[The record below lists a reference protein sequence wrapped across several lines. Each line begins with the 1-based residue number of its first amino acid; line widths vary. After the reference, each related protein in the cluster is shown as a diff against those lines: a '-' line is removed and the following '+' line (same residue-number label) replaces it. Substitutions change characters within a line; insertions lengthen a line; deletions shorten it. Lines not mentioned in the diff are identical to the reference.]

1 MHTWTCS
8 YMALYGVPWDDTQ
21 ESEAVYSAIMGIQN
35 ATSTL
40 QLSYIRVHYCWTED
54 GVVSLA
60 DGHWA
65 LWGRGETRRLA
76 HTFCR
81 RFCVSL
87 VFLRLCVSLYLQVF
101 SPLCF
106 VFLPLCFEYQ
116 LMCIRGGRGREKKR
130 VCVYSSDIAPK
141 PGSGA
146 GQPPAFT
153 VPTCTSERARWS

>member
-1 MHTWTCS
+1 MHTCT
-8 YMALYGVPWDDTQ
+8 YMLVHDPVRSTEYGEAQDDTQ

-65 LWGRGETRRLA
+65 LGGRGETRRLA

-81 RFCVSL
+81 RF
-87 VFLRLCVSLYLQVF
+87 LRLSCFSSLCVSLYLQVF

-106 VFLPLCFEYQ
+106 VFCRCALN
-116 LMCIRGGRGREKKR
+116 IN
-130 VCVYSSDIAPK
+130 
-141 PGSGA
+141 
-146 GQPPAFT
+146 
-153 VPTCTSERARWS
+153 

>member
-1 MHTWTCS
+1 MHTCT
-8 YMALYGVPWDDTQ
+8 YMLVHDPVRSTEYGEAQDDTQ

-65 LWGRGETRRLA
+65 LGGRGETRRLA

-87 VFLRLCVSLYLQVF
+87 VF
-101 SPLCF
+101 
-106 VFLPLCFEYQ
+106 
-116 LMCIRGGRGREKKR
+116 R
-130 VCVYSSDIAPK
+130 VCVSRSICRCFRLSASYFA
-141 PGSGA
+141 A
-146 GQPPAFT
+146 
-153 VPTCTSERARWS
+153 VL